1 MGDKIVKKIIIVED
15 EINIAKLIK
24 ETLDLKNYMSMIA
37 FDGKEALEII
47 EKENISLVILDV
59 MIPEIN
65 GFEVMEKVRDKKI
78 PVIFLSARTEVEN
91 VVKGLKL
98 GAQDYIKKP
107 FEPLELLTRVEMV
120 LERFQHN
127 DTTFHFRNITLDTE
141 KRIVSMDEQE
151 VELTLKEFELLELLI
166 KNVNIAL
173 SRDQILDKVWGIT
186 VDIETR
192 TVDYHIQQLRRK
204 LNLKENIIT
213 INKIGYRLEES

>member
-65 GFEVMEKVRDKKI
+65 GFEVMEKIRDKKI

-120 LERFQHN
+120 LERFHHN
-127 DTTFHFRNITLDTE
+127 DTIFHFRNITLDTE
-141 KRIVSMDEQE
+141 KRIVLMDEQE
-151 VELTLKEFELLELLI
+151 VELTLKEFELLELLM

-186 VDIETR
+186 VNIETR